1 MRTIVYL
8 LTAIC
13 VIGSAFW
20 AYHENYQTQEAY
32 GNSRKLQGEIG
43 EARARLAI
51 LRAEWAYQN
60 RPDRLHEL
68 AELNFEKIG
77 LLPLSPEHFGAID
90 EVNYPVTV
98 EDELELEFDL
108 DGSVEVSS
116 DGIEQNGADQ

>member
-1 MRTIVYL
+1 MRTLVVL
-8 LTAIC
+8 LTALC

-32 GNSRKLQGEIG
+32 SHSQDLQRDIG

-68 AELNFEKIG
+68 AELNFGKIG
-77 LLPLSPEHFGAID
+77 LLPLTPEHFGVID
-90 EVNYPVTV
+90 EVAYPMAA
-98 EDELELEFDL
+98 EEGFQLDL
-108 DGSVEVSS
+108 DGSIEVSS
-116 DGIEQNGADQ
+116 DGVEQTGADQ

>member
-1 MRTIVYL
+1 MKTLVVL
-8 LTAIC
+8 LTALC

-32 GNSRKLQGEIG
+32 SRSQALQREIG
-43 EARARLAI
+43 ETRARLAI

-68 AELNFEKIG
+68 AELNFSKIK
-77 LLPLSPEHFGAID
+77 LLPLAPEHFGGID
-90 EVNYPVTV
+90 EVNYPVAAP
-98 EDELELEFDL
+98 DGLQLELDL

-116 DGIEQNGADQ
+116 DGADR